1 MQVERRRVRRSSV
14 TIVAVAIVTI
24 AGAPSATAQ
33 RASAKKSAGAIP
45 QAHECVPKTR
55 ADRGDARIPW
65 KQLRNPILEF
75 DDHMIKDQTLRLI
88 DGEWHLFYSERF
100 EVPAPGGTGHAVS
113 ADLTGWETI
122 ERQFPEQGSPDITRA
137 EDGRYLIT
145 SQRNDPSG
153 SEVNQLVYQS
163 ATDPN
168 AEWSPPG
175 QLVAGEFTG
184 ERIIDA
190 GLAHTKRGLFLL
202 FKRGLHDDIIQPIA
216 LAHSPSG
223 SPDGPWEILGEPS
236 LTFAENFQFLVIG
249 GTWHVLTTKIPVHVP
264 TLYRL
269 VGDPSKPESW
279 LKWKEVAKFE
289 IPQAA
294 WNEGRTPGITHE
306 TANSAHLCDAR
317 KLDGYWYLTFAGSTE
332 LETFE
337 GRGHAKIGI
346 ARSRD
351 LKKWEVPPG

>member
-1 MQVERRRVRRSSV
+1 MTTVLVVVVLLLAGSSV
-14 TIVAVAIVTI
+14 ASA
-24 AGAPSATAQ
+24 ARATA
-33 RASAKKSAGAIP
+33 KKPAGAIP
-45 QAHECVPKTR
+45 GAHECVPKSP
-55 ADRGDARIPW
+55 ADRGDATIPW
-65 KQLRNPILEF
+65 KELSNPILGF

-88 DGEWHLFYSERF
+88 NREWHLFYSERF
-100 EVPAPGGTGHAVS
+100 ELPAPGGIGHAVS
-113 ADLTGWETI
+113 TDLTDWATTEK
-122 ERQFPEQGSPDITRA
+122 QFPEQGSPDITRP

-153 SEVNQLVYQS
+153 SEINQLVYQA

-168 AEWSPPG
+168 GEWSAPA
-175 QLVAGEFTG
+175 QLVEGEFTD

-190 GLAHTKRGLFLL
+190 GLAHTKYGLFLL
-202 FKRGLHDDIIQPIA
+202 FKRGLHEEVIQPIS
-216 LAHSPSG
+216 LAYSPSG

-249 GTWHVLTTKIPVHVP
+249 GTWHVLTTKIPVHIP

-269 VGDPSKPESW
+269 VGDPSDPQSW
-279 LKWKEVAKFE
+279 LKWKEVTKFE
-289 IPQAA
+289 IPEEA
-294 WNEGRTPGITHE
+294 WNEGVTPGITHE

-317 KLDGYWYLTFAGSTE
+317 KLDGYWYLTYAGSTE

-337 GRGHAKIGI
+337 GRGHAAIGL
-346 ARSRD
+346 ARSKD

>member
-1 MQVERRRVRRSSV
+1 LVVVALLTTGSGVAAAARS
-14 TIVAVAIVTI
+14 
-24 AGAPSATAQ
+24 
-33 RASAKKSAGAIP
+33 SAKKPPGAITG
-45 QAHECVPKTR
+45 AHDCIPRSR
-55 ADRGDARIPW
+55 ADRGDATIPW
-65 KQLRNPILEF
+65 EQLRNPILEF

-100 EVPAPGGTGHAVS
+100 EAPAPGGTGHAVS
-113 ADLTGWETI
+113 TDLIDWVTTL
-122 ERQFPEQGSPDITRA
+122 RQFPEQGSPDITRA

-145 SQRNDPSG
+145 AQRNDPSG
-153 SEVNQLVYQS
+153 SEVNQLVYQA

-168 AEWSPPG
+168 DEWSPPA
-175 QLVAGEFTG
+175 QLVEGAFTD

-190 GLAHTKRGLFLL
+190 ALAHTKYGLFLL
-202 FKRGLHDDIIQPIA
+202 FKRGLHEDVIQPIS
-216 LAHSPSG
+216 LAYSPSG

-249 GTWHVLTTKIPVHVP
+249 GKWHVLTTKIPVHVP

-269 VGDPSKPESW
+269 VGDPSDPPSW
-279 LKWKEVAKFE
+279 LKWKEVAKLE
-289 IPQAA
+289 IPEES
-294 WNEGRTPGITHE
+294 WNEGVTPGITHE

-317 KLDGYWYLTFAGSTE
+317 KLDGYWYLTYAGSTE
-332 LETFE
+332 LDTFE

-346 ARSRD
+346 ARSKD